1 VLALFAVTTITKFS
15 SDDSDPSIIYYKPC
29 S

>member
-1 VLALFAVTTITKFS
+1 MFALFAVTTITKFS
-15 SDDSDPSIIYYKPC
+15 SDDSDPITIYYKFC